1 MTKKNSRRR
10 TMLDLPADRKVG
22 MIAVLVLL
30 CWLFPASAVMAEA
43 GRDVEEGLTAT
54 EPVREVAGELTEG
67 PAHPSSDPYGDVTEE
82 ETRVA
87 EMEGMTIAD
96 PIEPWNRAMYHFND
110 KFYFWVLKP
119 VTQAYQYV
127 IPEGFR
133 MIFSN
138 FYENIKA
145 PVRIVNHLLQGK
157 PRRAGVELE
166 RFVIN
171 STMGAAGLR
180 DCAAECF
187 GITGRDADF
196 GQTLGKYGTGFGFYI
211 VWPFLG
217 PSSPRDTVGFV
228 ADMFLK
234 PTTYVGSEW
243 STTERV
249 GLTAHERVNYTS
261 FHIGDYELLKHSA
274 VDPYV
279 SMRDGYVQYRTKAIK
294 EK

>member
-1 MTKKNSRRR
+1 MRGRNNRRR
-10 TMLDLPADRKVG
+10 GDVKLPAEPWAG
-22 MIAVLVLL
+22 MLVVMVLL
-30 CWLFPASAVMAEA
+30 LWLFPLSVPAETVEGPKKDAVI
-43 GRDVEEGLTAT
+43 T
-54 EPVREVAGELTEG
+54 EPVQGVDGNRTEG
-67 PAHPSSDPYGDVTEE
+67 APIPSSDPYGDVTEK
-82 ETRVA
+82 ETEVA
-87 EMEGMTIAD
+87 ELEGPTIAD

-119 VTQAYQYV
+119 VTKGYQYV

-133 MIFSN
+133 VIFSN
-138 FYENIKA
+138 FYNNIKA
-145 PVRIVNHLLQGK
+145 PVRMVNHLLQGR

-228 ADMFLK
+228 ADMFMK
-234 PTTYVGSEW
+234 PTTYVGSGW

-249 GLTAHERVNYTS
+249 GLTAHERVNQTS
-261 FHIGDYELLKHSA
+261 FHIGDYEVIKESA

-279 SMRDGYVQYRTKAIK
+279 AFRDGYVQYRTKAI
-294 EK
+294 EGE